1 MADYPLALEV
11 YKQVLLDLIPEDE
24 RIPRNREV
32 GKASYFVM
40 LRAAEAILTA
50 RQSLILETHFYV
62 GMSEP
67 DLLGLSEKHGAQ
79 IIQIHCSADIPE
91 LRRRHAARVESQLR
105 PFIDHPG
112 VHDNLP
118 ENANWNP
125 LELHAPLLR
134 LDTSTPDASAQALAW
149 VRPWL
154 AG

>member
-1 MADYPLALEV
+1 MNSP
-11 YKQVLLDLIPEDE
+11 DLIPEDE

-40 LRAAEAILTA
+40 LRAADAILTA
-50 RQSLILETHFYV
+50 GQGLILETHFYL

-79 IIQIHCSADIPE
+79 IIQIHCSADMVE
-91 LRRRHAARVESQLR
+91 LKRRHAARVESQLR

-112 VHDNLP
+112 IHDRIP
-118 ENANWNP
+118 ENANWKP

-134 LDTSTPDASAQALAW
+134 LDTSAEDASAQVMAW
-149 VRPWL
+149 VRPWVNS
-154 AG
+154 